1 MANQLTA
8 KRELYARE
16 LAKGNT
22 QIDAYCTAF
31 PMQGKNSKINVLRV
45 RAYELAKDP
54 RIIARVKELQVDA
67 LKHVKYDIEAHYN
80 ELERIQKRA
89 EEISLGQYGDPD
101 LKTALKA
108 IELKGKVKGL
118 YTIKV
123 ENTNTDL
130 PATKEQLETRLIEIA
145 EREGL
150 TLDEFKRREG
160 LD

>member
-67 LKHVKYDIEAHYN
+67 LKHVKYDIEAHFN
-80 ELERIQKRA
+80 ELEQAKELSMTPRGK
-89 EEISLGQYGDPD
+89 YGDMD
-101 LKTALKA
+101 TSTMLKA

-150 TLDEFKRREG
+150 TLEEFKRREG